1 MDQLIPA
8 VTALIAGL
16 GALLA
21 ALAKKH
27 AKQANDAVNRRHVTG
42 TPRIYDMVLDL
53 HTQAAEL
60 VQWKRSYDGGPLDSG
75 EKVERFVERID
86 QDIHTLREDVTHIR
100 ENCQHCQDE
109 SPPPAA

>member
-8 VTALIAGL
+8 ITGLIAGL

-27 AKQANDAVNRRHVTG
+27 AKQANDAVNRRHLTG

-53 HTQAAEL
+53 HQKGEEL
-60 VQWKRSYDGGPLDSG
+60 LRWKRTYDGGPLDSG
-75 EKVERFVERID
+75 LKVKAFVERVDSELGEIR
-86 QDIHTLREDVTHIR
+86 REVHEVR

-109 SPPPAA
+109 PPAA